1 MTMCYYDSTD
11 KESRTSTPSSLS
23 IFFKVLSPKNS
34 FDDFSRYL
42 LLVFLIDTN
51 GIGFNRSFFI
61 FSTKGVME
69 NQ

>member
-1 MTMCYYDSTD
+1 M
-11 KESRTSTPSSLS
+11 
-23 IFFKVLSPKNS
+23 
-34 FDDFSRYL
+34 

-51 GIGFNRSFFI
+51 GIGLNRSFFI